1 MSLYLTADSNAQRTL
16 LTVSPPP
23 VPTEFNAVCYDT
35 IELYICR
42 AREAII
48 EATLNI

>member
-16 LTVSPPP
+16 LLTVSPPP
-23 VPTEFNAVCYDT
+23 VPTEFAM
-35 IELYICR
+35 IRLKFICR

-48 EATLNI
+48 EATRNI